1 MAWNTILFDLDGT
14 LTDPAEGITKAVE
27 AALNHYGITV
37 ADRAALHKFIGPP
50 LDESFPEFYGF
61 DAAQTA
67 EATEVFR
74 AYFDRQGWAENV
86 PYPGIDGLLA
96 ELKAAG
102 KRLLVATSKP
112 EVFALRIME
121 HFGLARYFDHICGA
135 PMDNQEGA
143 KKAAV
148 IRDALRRAG
157 VEDLSTAVMVGDR
170 RHDIDGARQAGL
182 EAVGVLWGYG
192 DRQELEAA
200 GAAYIVEDIPGLRQ
214 LLLG

>member
-61 DAAQTA
+61 DAARTA

-74 AYFDRQGWAENV
+74 AYFDRQGWRENI
-86 PYPGIDGLLA
+86 PYPGVEDMLRDLR
-96 ELKAAG
+96 AAG

-121 HFGLARYFDHICGA
+121 HFGLAQYFDHICGA

-148 IRDALRRAG
+148 IRDALRRSG
-157 VEDLSTAVMVGDR
+157 VEDLRTAVMVGDR

-192 DRQELEAA
+192 DLQELEASHPVH
-200 GAAYIVEDIPGLRQ
+200 IVESFDGLKRV
-214 LLLG
+214 LI

>member
-61 DAAQTA
+61 DAARTA

-74 AYFDRQGWAENV
+74 AYFDRQGWRENI
-86 PYPGIDGLLA
+86 PYPGEEVMLRGLRA
-96 ELKAAG
+96 TG

-121 HFGLARYFDHICGA
+121 HFGLAQYFDHICGA

-148 IRDALRRAG
+148 IRGALRRAG

-192 DRQELEAA
+192 DLQELEASHPVH
-200 GAAYIVEDIPGLRQ
+200 IVESFDGLKRV
-214 LLLG
+214 LI

>member
-61 DAAQTA
+61 DAARTA

-74 AYFDRQGWAENV
+74 AYFDRQGWRENI
-86 PYPGIDGLLA
+86 PYPGVEDMLRDLR
-96 ELKAAG
+96 AAG

-121 HFGLARYFDHICGA
+121 HFGLAQYFDHICGA

-182 EAVGVLWGYG
+182 EAVGALWGYG
-192 DRQELEAA
+192 DLQELEASHPVH
-200 GAAYIVEDIPGLRQ
+200 IVESFDGLKRV
-214 LLLG
+214 LI

>member
-61 DAAQTA
+61 DAARTA

-74 AYFDRQGWAENV
+74 AYFDRQGWRENI
-86 PYPGIDGLLA
+86 PYPGVEDMLRDLR
-96 ELKAAG
+96 AAG

-121 HFGLARYFDHICGA
+121 HFGLARYFNHICGA

-192 DRQELEAA
+192 DLQELEASHPVH
-200 GAAYIVEDIPGLRQ
+200 IVESFDGLKRV
-214 LLLG
+214 LI

>member
-61 DAAQTA
+61 DAARTA

-74 AYFDRQGWAENV
+74 AYFDRQGWRENI
-86 PYPGIDGLLA
+86 PYPGVEDMLRDLR
-96 ELKAAG
+96 AAG

-112 EVFALRIME
+112 EVFAVRIIE

-157 VEDLSTAVMVGDR
+157 VEDLSIAVMVGDR

-192 DRQELEAA
+192 DLQELEASHPVH
-200 GAAYIVEDIPGLRQ
+200 IVESFDGLKRV
-214 LLLG
+214 LI

>member
-37 ADRAALHKFIGPP
+37 ADRSTLHKFIGPP

-61 DAAQTA
+61 DAARTA

-74 AYFDRQGWAENV
+74 AYFDRQGWRENI
-86 PYPGIDGLLA
+86 PYPGVEDMLRDLR
-96 ELKAAG
+96 AAG

-121 HFGLARYFDHICGA
+121 HFGLARYFDHVCGA
-135 PMDNQEGA
+135 PLDNQEGA

-192 DRQELEAA
+192 DLQELEASHPVH
-200 GAAYIVEDIPGLRQ
+200 IVESFDGLKRV
-214 LLLG
+214 LI

>member
-61 DAAQTA
+61 DAARTA

-74 AYFDRQGWAENV
+74 AYFDRQGWRENI
-86 PYPGIDGLLA
+86 PYPGVEDMLRDLR
-96 ELKAAG
+96 AAG

-121 HFGLARYFDHICGA
+121 HFGLVRYFDHICGA

-148 IRDALRRAG
+148 IRGALRRAG

-192 DRQELEAA
+192 DLQELEASHPVH
-200 GAAYIVEDIPGLRQ
+200 IVESFDELKRVLI
-214 LLLG
+214 

>member
-61 DAAQTA
+61 DAARTA

-74 AYFDRQGWAENV
+74 AYFDRQGWRENI
-86 PYPGIDGLLA
+86 PYPGVEDMLRDLR
-96 ELKAAG
+96 AAG

-121 HFGLARYFDHICGA
+121 HFGLAQYFDHICGA

-170 RHDIDGARQAGL
+170 RHDIDGARQVGL

-192 DRQELEAA
+192 DLQELEASHPVH
-200 GAAYIVEDIPGLRQ
+200 IVESFDGLKRV
-214 LLLG
+214 LI

>member
-61 DAAQTA
+61 DAARTA

-74 AYFDRQGWAENV
+74 AYFDRQGWRENI
-86 PYPGIDGLLA
+86 PYPGVEDMLRDLR
-96 ELKAAG
+96 AAG

-121 HFGLARYFDHICGA
+121 HFGLAQYFDHICGA

-192 DRQELEAA
+192 DLQELEASHPVH
-200 GAAYIVEDIPGLRQ
+200 IDESFDGLKRV
-214 LLLG
+214 LI

>member
-74 AYFDRQGWAENV
+74 AYFDRQGWRENI
-86 PYPGIDGLLA
+86 PYPGVEDMLRDLR
-96 ELKAAG
+96 AAG
-102 KRLLVATSKP
+102 KQLLVATSKP
-112 EVFALRIME
+112 EVFALRIIE

-157 VEDLSTAVMVGDR
+157 VEDLSIAVMVGDR

-192 DRQELEAA
+192 DLQELEASHPVH
-200 GAAYIVEDIPGLRQ
+200 IVESFDGLKRV
-214 LLLG
+214 LI

>member
-61 DAAQTA
+61 DAARTA

-74 AYFDRQGWAENV
+74 AYFDRQGWRENI
-86 PYPGIDGLLA
+86 PYPGVEDMLRDLR
-96 ELKAAG
+96 AAG

-121 HFGLARYFDHICGA
+121 HFGLAQYFDHICGA

-192 DRQELEAA
+192 DLQELEASHPVH
-200 GAAYIVEDIPGLRQ
+200 IVENFDGLKRV
-214 LLLG
+214 LI

>member
-1 MAWNTILFDLDGT
+1 MARNTILFDLDGT

-61 DAAQTA
+61 DAARTA

-74 AYFDRQGWAENV
+74 AYFDRQGWRENI
-86 PYPGIDGLLA
+86 PYPGVEDMLRDLR
-96 ELKAAG
+96 AAG

-192 DRQELEAA
+192 DLQELEASHPVH
-200 GAAYIVEDIPGLRQ
+200 IVESFDGLKKV
-214 LLLG
+214 LI

>member
-37 ADRAALHKFIGPP
+37 EDRSTLNKFIGPP

-61 DAAQTA
+61 DDEQVR
-67 EATEVFR
+67 EATAVFR
-74 AYFDRQGWAENV
+74 EYFGRRGWAENI
-86 PYPGIDGLLA
+86 PYPGIDKLLGD
-96 ELKAAG
+96 LKAAG
-102 KRLLVATSKP
+102 KKLVVATSKP
-112 EVFALRIME
+112 EEFAVRIME
-121 HFGLARYFDHICGA
+121 HFDLARYMDVIAGA

-143 KKAAV
+143 KKASV
-148 IRDALRRAG
+148 IRDALRRCG

-170 RHDIDGARQAGL
+170 RHDVAGGHQVGL
-182 EAVGVLWGYG
+182 KVIGVLYGYG
-192 DRQELEAA
+192 DRAEHEAA
-200 GAAYIVEDIPGLRQ
+200 GADYVVEDVPALRA

>member
-61 DAAQTA
+61 DAARTA

-74 AYFDRQGWAENV
+74 AYFDRQGWRENI
-86 PYPGIDGLLA
+86 PYPGVEDMLRDLR
-96 ELKAAG
+96 AAG

-170 RHDIDGARQAGL
+170 RHDIDGAHQAGL

-192 DRQELEAA
+192 DLQELEASHPVH
-200 GAAYIVEDIPGLRQ
+200 IVESFDGLKKV
-214 LLLG
+214 LI

>member
-61 DAAQTA
+61 DAARTA

-74 AYFDRQGWAENV
+74 AYFDRQGWRENI
-86 PYPGIDGLLA
+86 PYPGVEDMLRDLR
-96 ELKAAG
+96 AAG

-121 HFGLARYFDHICGA
+121 HFGLVRYFDHICGA

-192 DRQELEAA
+192 DLQELEASHPVH
-200 GAAYIVEDIPGLRQ
+200 IVESFDGLKKV
-214 LLLG
+214 LI

>member
-1 MAWNTILFDLDGT
+1 MIHTILFDLDGT

-61 DAAQTA
+61 DAARTA

-74 AYFDRQGWAENV
+74 AYFDRQGWRENI
-86 PYPGIDGLLA
+86 PYPGVEDMLRDLR
-96 ELKAAG
+96 AAG

-121 HFGLARYFDHICGA
+121 HFGLAQYFDHICGA

-192 DRQELEAA
+192 DLQELEASHPVH
-200 GAAYIVEDIPGLRQ
+200 IVESFDGLKRV
-214 LLLG
+214 LI

>member
-27 AALNHYGITV
+27 AALNHYSIAV
-37 ADRAALHKFIGPP
+37 EDRSTLHKFIGPP

-61 DAAQTA
+61 DAARTA

-74 AYFDRQGWAENV
+74 AYFDRQGWRENI
-86 PYPGIDGLLA
+86 PYPGVEDMLRDLR
-96 ELKAAG
+96 AAG

-121 HFGLARYFDHICGA
+121 HFGLVRYFDHICGA

-192 DRQELEAA
+192 DLQELEASHPVH
-200 GAAYIVEDIPGLRQ
+200 IVESFDGLKRV
-214 LLLG
+214 LI

>member
-74 AYFDRQGWAENV
+74 AYFDRQGWRENI
-86 PYPGIDGLLA
+86 PYPGVEDMLRDLR
-96 ELKAAG
+96 AAG

-192 DRQELEAA
+192 DLQELEASHPVH
-200 GAAYIVEDIPGLRQ
+200 IVESFDGLKKV
-214 LLLG
+214 LI

>member
-14 LTDPAEGITKAVE
+14 LTDPAEGITKVVE

-61 DAAQTA
+61 DAARTA

-74 AYFDRQGWAENV
+74 AYFDRQGWRENI
-86 PYPGIDGLLA
+86 PYPGVEDMLRDLR
-96 ELKAAG
+96 AAG

-121 HFGLARYFDHICGA
+121 HFCLAQYFDHICGA

-148 IRDALRRAG
+148 IRGALRRAG

-192 DRQELEAA
+192 DLQELEASHPVH
-200 GAAYIVEDIPGLRQ
+200 IVESFDGLKRV
-214 LLLG
+214 LI

>member
-1 MAWNTILFDLDGT
+1 MAWNTIHFDLDGT

-61 DAAQTA
+61 DAARTA

-74 AYFDRQGWAENV
+74 AYFDRQGWRENI
-86 PYPGIDGLLA
+86 PYPGVEDMLRDLR
-96 ELKAAG
+96 AAG

-192 DRQELEAA
+192 DLQELEASHPVH
-200 GAAYIVEDIPGLRQ
+200 IVESFDGLKRV
-214 LLLG
+214 LI

>member
-61 DAAQTA
+61 DAARTA

-74 AYFDRQGWAENV
+74 AYFDRQGWRENI
-86 PYPGIDGLLA
+86 PYPGVEDMLRDLR
-96 ELKAAG
+96 AAG

-135 PMDNQEGA
+135 PMGNQEGA

-192 DRQELEAA
+192 DLQELEASHPVH
-200 GAAYIVEDIPGLRQ
+200 IVESFDGLKRV
-214 LLLG
+214 LI

>member
-61 DAAQTA
+61 DAARTA

-74 AYFDRQGWAENV
+74 AYFDRQGWRENI
-86 PYPGIDGLLA
+86 PSPGVEDIPRA
-96 ELKAAG
+96 HRAAG

-192 DRQELEAA
+192 DLQELEASHPVH
-200 GAAYIVEDIPGLRQ
+200 IVESFDGLKRV
-214 LLLG
+214 LI